1 MEGFTSAAVCR
12 MKRRDRIPDV
22 PGSPF
27 VHTVEART
35 HGRYLVR
42 VPDGPSPWPL
52 LVGFH
57 GYAETAGDHLNELTK
72 IPGTEGWLV
81 VAIQALHPFYTRKE
95 RVVASW
101 MTRDDREH
109 AIADNVDYVGRVLD
123 RVRQE
128 HQTKATLVFAG
139 FSQGGAMAYRAA
151 ANYPAAG
158 LIILAADVPP
168 DVIAHQ
174 VALPPVLIGRG
185 TRDEWYTEAKEL
197 ADVTALTSAGVP
209 VESCV
214 FDGGHEWTD
223 SFRAAASTVL
233 RRLQ

>member
-1 MEGFTSAAVCR
+1 MN
-12 MKRRDRIPDV
+12 DRIRDV
-22 PGSPF
+22 PGSPL
-27 VHTVEART
+27 VHTIEART

-42 VPDGPSPWPL
+42 VPTWPAPWPL

-57 GYAETAGDHLNELTK
+57 GYAETAGDHLNELTR
-72 IPGTEGWLV
+72 IPGADAWLV
-81 VAIQALHPFYTRKE
+81 IAIQALHPFYARKE

-123 RVRQE
+123 RVRQKHE
-128 HQTKATLVFAG
+128 TRPTLVFSG

-151 ANYPAAG
+151 AHYRTDA

-168 DVIAHQ
+168 DVLAQ
-174 VALPPVLIGRG
+174 QGVTLPPVVIGRG

-197 ADVTALTSAGVP
+197 ADVTALKSAGAS

-223 SFRAAASTVL
+223 DFRVAAGFAMSRAL
-233 RRLQ
+233 GSL

>member
-1 MEGFTSAAVCR
+1 VN
-12 MKRRDRIPDV
+12 DRIRHV
-22 PGSPF
+22 PESPH
-27 VHTVEART
+27 VHTIEART

-42 VPDGPSPWPL
+42 VPNGPAPWPL

-57 GYAETAGDHLNELTK
+57 GYAETAGVHLNELTR
-72 IPGTEGWLV
+72 IPGTEAWLV

-151 ANYPAAG
+151 ANYRADG
-158 LIILAADVPP
+158 LIILAADAPP
-168 DVIAHQ
+168 DVIAEQ
-174 VALPPVLIGRG
+174 RVTLPPVLIGRG
-185 TRDEWYTEAKEL
+185 IRDDWYTDVREA
-197 ADVTALTSAGVP
+197 ADVKALKNAGVH

-223 SFRAAASTVL
+223 PFRAAASTVL